1 MQNVYFE
8 VFFKPVVDRNKK
20 VRYGK
25 LKVVKVRG
33 KDEEELTL
41 GRLLNFLT
49 HQFDKISNHLSG
61 EERLMVELPLDF
73 LVSQTLIEGLPL
85 EKLNFLLG
93 NPITKPNEKKV
104 FKIKQLLK
112 EYQKAQLEVS
122 FYYDIYL
129 SYRYSFP
136 PKEVSFVCIPSE
148 RDDLNFHRNCF
159 FNVDTSETFEK
170 LKEKGNYFCGK
181 LFGDYEKVF
190 EINAL
195 SYLQTTISR
204 ALEILEDEDTDI
216 SALEKVIK
224 TDPQLAVS
232 ILKYANSPLIAPPS
246 PIKDIKH
253 AIIYLGLE
261 RLKEFLLMIM
271 MNNLAS
277 VDPEFQEIAL
287 RLGAV
292 GLLVEKKGKE
302 RKLPF
307 SGCQL
312 FLGGLVLESSKIF
325 KKPVEEILNMLSVPP
340 NCFLPLEDK
349 RFLGLYNEITPEE
362 IKKAI
367 EELKKLLVEVKV

>member
-8 VFFKPVVDRNKK
+8 VFFKPVVDRSKK
-20 VRYGK
+20 VRYR
-25 LKVVKVRG
+25 KVKVFKVRG
-33 KDEEELTL
+33 KEREELFL

-49 HQFDKISNHLSG
+49 HQFDRINKHLSE
-61 EERLMVELPLDF
+61 EERLTVELPLDF

-85 EKLNFLLG
+85 EKLNFLLK
-93 NPITKPNEKKV
+93 NPLTKPNERKI

-112 EYQKAQLEVS
+112 DYLKFNLEVS
-122 FYYDIYL
+122 FYYETYL
-129 SYRYSFP
+129 SYKYSFP
-136 PKEVSFVCIPSE
+136 PKEVSFICIPSE
-148 RDDLNFHRNCF
+148 RDDLTFHRNCF
-159 FNVDTSETFEK
+159 FNVDTTDVFEK
-170 LKEKGNYFCGK
+170 LKEKGDYFCGK

-195 SYLQTTISR
+195 SYLQTTISK

-216 SALEKVIK
+216 AALEKVIK
-224 TDPQLAVS
+224 TDPQLAVG

-246 PIKDIKH
+246 PIRDIKH
-253 AIIYLGLE
+253 AIVYLGLE

-277 VDPEFQEIAL
+277 VDPEFQKVAL

-302 RKLPF
+302 KKLPL

-325 KKPVEEILNMLSVPP
+325 EKPVEEILKMLSVPP
-340 NCFLPLEDK
+340 NCSLPLEDK
-349 RFLGLYNEITPEE
+349 RFLELYNEIAPVEVE
-362 IKKAI
+362 KAM
-367 EELKKLLVEVKV
+367 EELKKLLVEVKG